1 MYLVY
6 FYNFLH
12 SKSGSRFFV
21 SPRGLTWVGDEP
33 PGADDRGAEG
43 AEGGDVSVAAQLSRP
58 NSALA
63 EELVDLQVTVEVGE
77 NELGNPVGG
86 WNTPS
91 KP

>member
-1 MYLVY
+1 M
-6 FYNFLH
+6 
-12 SKSGSRFFV
+12 
-21 SPRGLTWVGDEP
+21 GDEP
-33 PGADDRGAEG
+33 PGADDRGAEGAEG

-86 WNTPS
+86 WKTPS